1 MCRDLR
7 PGGPTSLVRRAA
19 FVALNR
25 WALSDLRSLIS
36 GGLMFFVTHLG
47 PFGGGQT

>member
-25 WALSDLRSLIS
+25 WALGMAVKNNLTEQRLLGLLGSLP
-36 GGLMFFVTHLG
+36 T
-47 PFGGGQT
+47 T